1 MQWNVFCRVI
11 DNLGD
16 VGVCW
21 RLACNLAARGEDVH
35 LWLDDA
41 SALTWMAP
49 HGAPRVEVLHWT
61 HASVD
66 TPSGDVVI
74 EAFGCELPQAFV
86 QGMTRRQR
94 PPVWINLEY
103 LSAEGYVERSHGL
116 PSPQLSGAGL
126 GLKKW
131 FFFPGFTAATGG
143 LLRESDLMQ
152 RCAAFDGPAWLR
164 RQGLSR
170 QINERLVSVFCY
182 PNAPVATLLRALS
195 DQPTLVLLTPG
206 AAQDDGLVMSIAS
219 GGHLVRTAALPW
231 LEQAEFDHLLW
242 ACDINFVRGEDSWV
256 RAMWAGVPFVWNIY
270 PQHDGAHAA
279 KLDAFLTSF
288 GADEVPRLAELM
300 RTWNGLLAG
309 PISLPDII
317 GWRDAC
323 GHWRDSLIAQD
334 DLSSQLTA
342 FAQSKIRARC

>member
-1 MQWNVFCRVI
+1 MECVFCRVI

-21 RLACNLAARGEDVH
+21 RLACNLAARGEDVC

-49 HGAPRVEVLHWT
+49 HGAPRVKVLHWT
-61 HASVD
+61 HANVD

-86 QGMTRRQR
+86 QGMARRQR
-94 PPVWINLEY
+94 PAVWINLEY

-116 PSPQLSGAGL
+116 PSPQFSGAGL
-126 GLKKW
+126 SLKKW

-152 RCAAFDGPAWLR
+152 RRAAFDGPAWLR

-170 QINERLVSVFCY
+170 QINERVVSVFCY
-182 PNAPVATLLRALS
+182 PNAPVAALLRALS

-206 AAQDDGLVMSIAS
+206 AAQDDGLVTSID
-219 GGHLVRTAALPW
+219 GGTHLVRTAALPW
-231 LEQAEFDHLLW
+231 LEQTEFDHLLW

-256 RAMWAGVPFVWNIY
+256 RAMWAGAPFVWNIY

-288 GADEVPRLAELM
+288 GANAVPQLTELM
-300 RTWNGLLAG
+300 RTWNGLHAG
-309 PISLPDII
+309 PISLPDISL
-317 GWRDAC
+317 WREAC
-323 GHWRDSLIAQD
+323 GRWRDSLIAQD
-334 DLSSQLTA
+334 DLSSQLMA
-342 FAQSKIRARC
+342 FAQRSEEQN

>member
-1 MQWNVFCRVI
+1 MRWNVFCRVI

-21 RLACNLAARGEDVH
+21 RLACNLAACGEDVR

-61 HASVD
+61 HANVD

-86 QGMTRRQR
+86 HGMAR
-94 PPVWINLEY
+94 PDAAPVWINLEY
-103 LSAEGYVERSHGL
+103 LSAEAYVERSHGL
-116 PSPQLSGAGL
+116 LSPQLSGAGL
-126 GLKKW
+126 GLNKW
-131 FFFPGFTAATGG
+131 FFYPGFAAATGG
-143 LLRESDLMQ
+143 LLRESDLM
-152 RCAAFDGPAWLR
+152 RRRAAFDGSAWLR

-170 QINERLVSVFCY
+170 QINERVVSVFCY
-182 PNAPVATLLRALS
+182 PNAPVAALLQALS

-206 AAQDDGLVMSIAS
+206 AAQDDGLVTSID
-219 GGHLVRTAALPW
+219 GGTHLVRTAALPW

-256 RAMWAGVPFVWNIY
+256 RAMWAGAPFVWNIY

-334 DLSSQLTA
+334 DLSSQLMA
-342 FAQSKIRARC
+342 FAQSSAEQN